1 MNANYMVY
9 MMKKQKGRVIVRA
22 WYQSL
27 ATTTTTNK
35 HCRCHKQH
43 KRLNRLPVKNS
54 SFTNHYSFLHV
65 KTRLQ
70 SWLLSQTAQMHNNNI
85 HIAAKHSKKANKEII
100 SGICALHLHLAT
112 NTNYTNT

>member
-1 MNANYMVY
+1 
-9 MMKKQKGRVIVRA
+9 MKKQKGRVIVRA
-22 WYQSL
+22 QYQTL
-27 ATTTTTNK
+27 ATAATTNK

-54 SFTNHYSFLHV
+54 SFTKHYSFLYV

-70 SWLLSQTAQMHNNNI
+70 RWLLFQTAQTHSNNV
-85 HIAAKHSKKANKEII
+85 HIAAKHSKKANREII
-100 SGICALHLHLAT
+100 SGISALHPHLAT